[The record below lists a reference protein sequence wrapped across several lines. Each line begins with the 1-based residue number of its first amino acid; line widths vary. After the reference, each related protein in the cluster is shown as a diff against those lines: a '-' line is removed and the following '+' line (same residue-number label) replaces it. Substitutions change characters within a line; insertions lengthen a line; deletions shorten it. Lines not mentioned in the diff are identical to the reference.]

1 MPLCDDGLIGSRGT
15 DSDRLASLSPWRNP
29 CRSADNSVSFQN
41 RLRFLKEYV
50 SDPSTVGALA
60 PSSGALAQALCEPF
74 RRFQRPAR
82 VLEVGAGTGAVTRH
96 LGALLGEKDEL
107 DICEIQPRFADI
119 LRRDVLSRPE
129 FADSVRSGRVRL
141 LVQPVQEI
149 ANENHYDFIISG
161 LPLTAFDLQLV
172 EEVFDSFRRCLKR
185 TGVLSYFEYMAM
197 RRTSRTFSVGR
208 FRKRVR
214 SVSRYLT
221 ARIREHQF
229 ARRTVLR
236 NFPPAYARHL
246 KFDSQEV
253 PVGSKAD
260 PAG

>member
-1 MPLCDDGLIGSRGT
+1 MALCEDGWTGSRGA
-15 DSDRLASLSPWRNP
+15 DSDPLASLSPRRNP
-29 CRSADNSVSFQN
+29 CRSADDGVSFQN

-74 RRFQRPAR
+74 RRFQRPAK

-119 LRRDVLSRPE
+119 LRRDVLPRPE
-129 FADSVRSGRVRL
+129 FADGVRSGRVRL

-161 LPLTAFDLQLV
+161 LPLTSFDLRLV
-172 EEVFDSFRRCLKR
+172 QEVFEAFRRCLKPE
-185 TGVLSYFEYMAM
+185 GILSYFEYVAI
-197 RRTSRTFSVGR
+197 RRTSRAFSVGQS
-208 FRKRVR
+208 RKRVR

-246 KFDSQEV
+246 KFESEEV
-253 PVGSKAD
+253 PVGVK
-260 PAG
+260 G

>member
-1 MPLCDDGLIGSRGT
+1 M
-15 DSDRLASLSPWRNP
+15 SL
-29 CRSADNSVSFQN
+29 QN

-50 SDPSTVGALA
+50 AHPSTVGALV

-74 RRFQRPAR
+74 RRFQKPAKI
-82 VLEVGAGTGAVTRH
+82 LEVGAGTGAVTRR
-96 LGALLGEKDEL
+96 LGALLGERDEL

-119 LRRDVLSRPE
+119 LRRNVLSRPE
-129 FADSVRSGRVRL
+129 FADGVRSGRVRL

-185 TGVLSYFEYMAM
+185 TGVLSYFEYVAM
-197 RRTSRTFSVGR
+197 RRTSRTLSIGKS
-208 FRKRVR
+208 RKRVR

-221 ARIREHQF
+221 ARIKEHQF

-246 KFDSQEV
+246 QFESEEV
-253 PVGSKAD
+253 SVEVEG
-260 PAG
+260 

>member
-1 MPLCDDGLIGSRGT
+1 MPLGEDGSIGSRGT
-15 DSDRLASLSPWRNP
+15 DSDPLVSFGPWRIP
-29 CRSADNSVSFQN
+29 CRSADDTVSLQN

-60 PSSGALAQALCEPF
+60 PSSGALASALCEPF
-74 RRFQRPAR
+74 RRFQKPAR

-96 LGALLGEKDEL
+96 LGALLREKDEL

-119 LRRDVLSRPE
+119 LRRDVLSLPE
-129 FADSVRSGRVRL
+129 FAEGGRSGRVRL

-149 ANENHYDFIISG
+149 AHENHYDFIISG
-161 LPLTAFDLQLV
+161 LPLTSFDLQLV

-185 TGVLSYFEYMAM
+185 TGVLSYFEYVAM
-197 RRTSRTFSVGR
+197 RRTSRTFSVGQS
-208 FRKRVR
+208 RKRVR

-221 ARIREHQF
+221 ARIRDHQF

-236 NFPPAYARHL
+236 NFPPAYARYL
-246 KFDSQEV
+246 KFESEEV
-253 PVGSKAD
+253 SVG
-260 PAG
+260 G

>member
-1 MPLCDDGLIGSRGT
+1 MRHRFRPL
-15 DSDRLASLSPWRNP
+15 AFLSPWRNP
-29 CRSADNSVSFQN
+29 CRSADDGVSFQN

-50 SDPSTVGALA
+50 SHPSTVGALA

-74 RRFQRPAR
+74 RRFQRPAK

-96 LGALLGEKDEL
+96 LGALLGDKDEL
-107 DICEIQPRFADI
+107 DICEIHPRFADI
-119 LRRDVLSRPE
+119 LRRDVLSRPD
-129 FADSVRSGRVRL
+129 FANGVRSGRVRL

-149 ANENHYDFIISG
+149 ASENHYDFIISG
-161 LPLTAFDLQLV
+161 LPLTSFDLHLV
-172 EEVFDSFRRCLKR
+172 QQVFDSFRRCLKP
-185 TGVLSYFEYMAM
+185 TGVLSYFEYVAM
-197 RRTSRTFSVGR
+197 RRTSRTFSVGKS
-208 FRKRVR
+208 RKRVR

-246 KFDSQEV
+246 KFEKEDVSVEV
-253 PVGSKAD
+253 EG
-260 PAG
+260 

>member
-1 MPLCDDGLIGSRGT
+1 MRSSENGLIGLRGT
-15 DSDRLASLSPWRNP
+15 DSDPLAFLSPWRNP
-29 CRSADNSVSFQN
+29 CRIADHGVSIQN
-41 RLRFLKEYV
+41 RLKFLKEYV
-50 SDPSTVGALA
+50 SHPSTVGAVA
-60 PSSGALAQALCEPF
+60 PSSEALAGALCEPF
-74 RRFQRPAR
+74 RRFQKPAR
-82 VLEVGAGTGAVTRH
+82 ILEVGAGTGAVTRH

-107 DICEIQPRFADI
+107 DICEMQPRFADI

-129 FADSVRSGRVRL
+129 FADGVRSGRVRL

-149 ANENHYDFIISG
+149 AHENQYDFIISG

-172 EEVFDSFRRCLKR
+172 EEIFDSFRRCLKP
-185 TGVLSYFEYMAM
+185 TGVLSYFEYVAM
-197 RRTSRTFSVGR
+197 RRTSRTFSVGKS
-208 FRKRVR
+208 RKRVR

-246 KFDSQEV
+246 KFESEEV
-253 PVGSKAD
+253 SVDG
-260 PAG
+260 